1 MLCREIFDAAVA
13 MAAEDGSNE
22 AGIADYLE
30 RAPYLLASFIGVAAL
45 LDTSYRTAED
55 LPAAEPFEGAQIA
68 LDATFPLSLVF
79 AAPAAAYLAAM
90 LVMEENEEMCDR
102 LTSRYS
108 DALAAIEAS
117 LPAKAERIT
126 DTHRWY

>member
-30 RAPYLLASFIGVAAL
+30 RAPYLLASFVGITAPLDAA
-45 LDTSYRTAED
+45 YRMAHSLPDAEV
-55 LPAAEPFEGAQIA
+55 FEGAQIA
-68 LDATFPLSLVF
+68 LTADFPLSLVF
-79 AAPAAAYLAAM
+79 ASPAAAYLAAM

-108 DALAAIEAS
+108 DALSAIESS
-117 LPAKAERIT
+117 LPYKSEKIT